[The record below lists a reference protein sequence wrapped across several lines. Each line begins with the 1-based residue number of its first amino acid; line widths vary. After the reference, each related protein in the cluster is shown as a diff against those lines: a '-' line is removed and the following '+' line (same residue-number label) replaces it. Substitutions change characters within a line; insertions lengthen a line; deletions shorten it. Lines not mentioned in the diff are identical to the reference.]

1 MEKKVPSTLC
11 LLSLSPPP
19 EIRFTQTKSH
29 LLVHSKI
36 HPTMFHALILLSL
49 NVQKIKTRKL
59 LGDYSS
65 ENSECNRSE
74 LRTLEIHF
82 LESV

>member
-1 MEKKVPSTLC
+1 MCQALSASFPS
-11 LLSLSPPP
+11 PRPP
-19 EIRFTQTKSH
+19 EIRFTQTEFAEP
-29 LLVHSKI
+29 I
-36 HPTMFHALILLSL
+36 RIPL
-49 NVQKIKTRKL
+49 NNVSCTDFTQFECTKNKNTKL

-65 ENSECNRSE
+65 ENSECNRRE